1 MATSDLADLPQSSLP
16 TLYGLAL
23 GEKNGK
29 KEAVGVSIGHAQS
42 KLEKLDYESLGMGA
56 VTGIPLACGLKMLLD
71 GRINIKGVLAPESG
85 AINPEEFFS
94 EVFSV
99 LTENTAEKIPLEDF
113 IKVSRSWEKS

>member
-1 MATSDLADLPQSSLP
+1 MFC
-16 TLYGLAL
+16 
-23 GEKNGK
+23 
-29 KEAVGVSIGHAQS
+29 

>member
-1 MATSDLADLPQSSLP
+1 
-16 TLYGLAL
+16 LAL
-23 GEKNGK
+23 LFFHIHYLINKVNCLAMKILAIDGSG
-29 KEAVGVSIGHAQS
+29 
-42 KLEKLDYESLGMGA
+42 GMGG

-85 AINPEEFFS
+85 VINPEEFFS

>member
-1 MATSDLADLPQSSLP
+1 MKILA
-16 TLYGLAL
+16 
-23 GEKNGK
+23 
-29 KEAVGVSIGHAQS
+29 IGGS
-42 KLEKLDYESLGMGA
+42 GGMGG

-85 AINPEEFFS
+85 AIIPEEF
-94 EVFSV
+94 FSV